1 MLDIKIQNPKFKSQ
15 KSRGV
20 SLYLA
25 FMTMTILL
33 ALALGVSAIL
43 VGQIKMIRGM
53 GNSVIAFYAAD
64 TGIERVLK
72 EGPLPE
78 PCLDCYLDLNNNGFW
93 DGEDSAYSV
102 RIIQAGQPGC
112 PSPPA
117 SYNCIKSV
125 GIYKETKRAIE
136 ITR

>member
-1 MLDIKIQNPKFKSQ
+1 MLDIKNQKSKVKSQ

-25 FMTMTILL
+25 FMIMTVLL
-33 ALALGVSAIL
+33 ALALGINAIL
-43 VGQIKMIRGM
+43 FGQIKMVRGM

-72 EGPLPE
+72 EGVLAE
-78 PCLDCYLDLNNNGFW
+78 PCPDCYLDLNNNGFQ
-93 DGEDSAYSV
+93 DEEDSAYRV
-102 RIIQAGQPGC
+102 RIIPAGQPGC

-125 GIYKETKRAIE
+125 GIFKETKRAIE
-136 ITR
+136 ISR